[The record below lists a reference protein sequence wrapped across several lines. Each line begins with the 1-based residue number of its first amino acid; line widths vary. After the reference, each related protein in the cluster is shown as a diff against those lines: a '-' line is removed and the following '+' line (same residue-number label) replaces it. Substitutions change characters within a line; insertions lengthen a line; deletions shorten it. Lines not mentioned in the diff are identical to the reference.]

1 MPTTYNFTIK
11 TTDAQGLT
19 CEKPQSITMS
29 DGCNPVIAPALDATY
44 GIATGQSVFC
54 VLTGTVF
61 SVNGTDVKT
70 LVETSSTGTILNS
83 FSIGADSIGMIF
95 YENVHQKVYVGYTV
109 GLLQRVASIDPIT
122 RTISNSTTVSGTNSP
137 AFCTYDSTLDKLW
150 ICDTVDRIWVLNCT
164 SFAVTTLIGNVN
176 FVVGPDHF
184 DPSGGLV
191 YIASSGTVVSFGT
204 YFSPGPTFGM
214 AVINSATLVPVITNF
229 GIVTPTADCC
239 YCPDTSRVFVAGS
252 PGSTVYVINP
262 SSPDLATTITLSNN
276 VYTPIWNPCTSRI
289 EVLAASGANVI
300 TMHYVDPV
308 ALTVISSVLIAPTLH
323 QFNPSL
329 LWYDSLHARVWL
341 GTRTALLKFT

>member
-1 MPTTYNFTIK
+1 MPTTYNFTVK
-11 TTDAQGLT
+11 VTDSQGLT
-19 CEKPQSITMS
+19 CEKPQSITVN
-29 DGCNPVIAPALDATY
+29 DNCNPVITPALDATY

-54 VLTGTVF
+54 VLTGTIF

-95 YENVHQKVYVGYTV
+95 YENVHQKVYVGYQV

-122 RTISNSTTVSGTNSP
+122 RTISNSTTLSGNFIP
-137 AFCTYDSTLDKLW
+137 QFATYDSTLDKLW
-150 ICDTVDRIWVLNCT
+150 ICDGIERIWVLNCS
-164 SFAVTTLIGNVN
+164 SFAFTTLIGSVN

-204 YFSPGPTFGM
+204 YFSPGSTFGM
-214 AVINSATLVPVITNF
+214 AVINAATFVPVVTNF
-229 GIVTPTADCC
+229 AVASTTPDCA
-239 YCPDTSRVFVAGS
+239 YCPDTGRVFVAAS
-252 PGSTVYVINP
+252 PGNTVYVINP

-276 VYTPIWNPCTSRI
+276 VYTPIWNPCTLRI

-300 TMHYVDPV
+300 TMHYIDPV
-308 ALTVISSVLIAPTLH
+308 ALTVISSVVIAPTLH

-329 LWYDSLHARVWL
+329 LWYDSNNARVWC